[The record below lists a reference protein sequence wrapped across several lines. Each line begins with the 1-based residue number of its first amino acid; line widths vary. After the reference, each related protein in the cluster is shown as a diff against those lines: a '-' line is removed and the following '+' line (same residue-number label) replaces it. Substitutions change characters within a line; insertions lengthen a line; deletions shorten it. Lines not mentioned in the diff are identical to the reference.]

1 MKNLAIISA
10 LFFFAFT
17 IQAQE
22 KQKID
27 SYKVAFFS
35 KDATGVF
42 KEMSGTVVFDLA
54 NIDIVF
60 QEVKTADNTVESK
73 KIELDLS
80 FNLKIKVASINTGN
94 GVQNKHAKSS
104 EWFHAEQY
112 PTIDFVSSSV
122 YKTDKGVFAKGKLS
136 IHGVTKEVTIPI
148 EITNKDTK
156 IIYKA
161 EFSVNRMNYNLGPD
175 SKVSRNIKIIAG
187 ISVLK

>member
-1 MKNLAIISA
+1 MKKIALIST
-10 LFFFAFT
+10 LFFFVFAL
-17 IQAQE
+17 QAQE

-42 KEMSGTVVFDLA
+42 KEMSGTVVSKISDILA
-54 NIDIVF
+54 DI
-60 QEVKTADNTVESK
+60 QAIESK
-73 KIELDLS
+73 KNELDLS
-80 FNLKIKVASINTGN
+80 FNLKIMVGSINTGN

-161 EFSVNRMNYNLGPD
+161 EFSVNRMNYRLGPD

>member
-1 MKNLAIISA
+1 MNDLAIISA

-17 IQAQE
+17 MQAQE
-22 KQKID
+22 KRNID
-27 SYKVAFFS
+27 SYKIAFFS

-42 KEMSGTVVFDLA
+42 KEMSGTVAPKISDTSV
-54 NIDIVF
+54 DI
-60 QEVKTADNTVESK
+60 QATETK
-73 KIELDLS
+73 KNELDLS

-112 PTIDFVSSSV
+112 PTINFVSSSV
-122 YKTDKGVFAKGKLS
+122 YKTEKGVFAKGKLS
-136 IHGVTKEVTIPI
+136 IHGVTKDVTIPI

>member
-10 LFFFAFT
+10 LFFFVFT

-27 SYKVAFFS
+27 SYKIAFFS

-42 KEMSGTVVFDLA
+42 KEMSGHVWVGDGEAIMALKGMQFD
-54 NIDIVF
+54 
-60 QEVKTADNTVESK
+60 
-73 KIELDLS
+73 
-80 FNLKIKVASINTGN
+80 LKIKVASINTGN

-122 YKTDKGVFAKGKLS
+122 YKTEKGVFAKGKLS

-156 IIYKA
+156 TIYKA